1 MKSSPP
7 FLLVICTLLLTI
19 SVSVLCA
26 VNPSSSSTS
35 KHSPSSNRNLA
46 KNDGEKKNI
55 LFLLPLSSKSH
66 KHVFEPLIRGLA
78 ANGHEI
84 TVIAA
89 TKSSNMPQNVREIVI
104 VKDEEIFDAWEDP
117 LENRKNGKFG
127 NMFMDITFAINVCDK
142 VFESEEL
149 QTLLKTHKKKFD
161 LAYVDLILNQCFYGL
176 LKYFE
181 APYITL
187 CTLPPWQSVASLLGS
202 PLPSSFVPVAF
213 FDLPEN
219 MSFIQRVKNNFFNAI
234 TPLIMRYF
242 YNQHLEKVY
251 QRHLGSHY
259 PTAETIEGN
268 ASMMFT
274 NSHLSLNPK
283 MPLLPGKKKN
293 MIKFLKTKHFYCD
306 RFYNF
311 LINSLKILWKLEE
324 CI

>member
-1 MKSSPP
+1 MKLSR
-7 FLLVICTLLLTI
+7 LLTLLNCTLLLVI
-19 SVSVLCA
+19 SISVLCA
-26 VNPSSSSTS
+26 ANPPSTSTS
-35 KHSPSSNRNLA
+35 KQPQSSNRNLA
-46 KNDGEKKNI
+46 KNNDEKKNI

-89 TKSSNMPQNVREIVI
+89 TKSSNMPPNVREIVI

-117 LENRKNGKFG
+117 LENRKKGKFG

-142 VFESEEL
+142 VFESEEIKS
-149 QTLLKTHKKKFD
+149 LLKTHKKKFD

-187 CTLPPWQSVASLLGS
+187 CTLPPWQSAASLLGT
-202 PLPSSFVPVAF
+202 PLPSSFIPVAF

-234 TPLIMRYF
+234 MPLIMRYF
-242 YNQHLEKVY
+242 YNQKLEKVY
-251 QRHLGSHY
+251 QKHLGSHY

-274 NSHLSLNPK
+274 NSHFSLNPK
-283 MPLLPGKKKN
+283 MPLLPGK
-293 MIKFLKTKHFYCD
+293 IF
-306 RFYNF
+306 
-311 LINSLKILWKLEE
+311 
-324 CI
+324 